1 MAIVGMIDDKV
12 EIEKVKGFVGYKFNA
27 TNMLNLLYAIELA
40 LIQAKLLRN
49 GMLNGEESG
58 LWRKVVGAVKE

>member
-1 MAIVGMIDDKV
+1 MIDDKV